1 MRDGKK
7 KSASAD
13 NPLLTQYRET
23 IKLMQEACA
32 PLIVLAKGRR
42 PPKLQVKPESSKS
55 ASSQSGSAITASKWF
70 WESSQQALQ
79 SDSAITDRLALSG
92 NNGDYPDYPS
102 YPRYP
107 S

>member
-1 MRDGKK
+1 MDCQMRDGKK

-23 IKLMQEACA
+23 IKRMHEACA
-32 PLIVLAKGRR
+32 PLILLAQGRR

-55 ASSQSGSAITASKWF
+55 ASSQSGSAITASEWF

-79 SDSAITDRLALSG
+79 SDSAVTASKWY
-92 NNGDYPDYPS
+92 GDS
-102 YPRYP
+102 YRIAAR
-107 S
+107 

>member
-55 ASSQSGSAITASKWF
+55 ASSQSGSAITARKNGSGSQVSK
-70 WESSQQALQ
+70 QVV
-79 SDSAITDRLALSG
+79 RLTAMATQ
-92 NNGDYPDYPS
+92 
-102 YPRYP
+102 
-107 S
+107 